1 MRYHNI
7 TKDDMRNGPGL
18 RAVLWVS
25 GCEHH
30 CPGCQ
35 NPVTWDPD
43 DGLIF
48 DGSAHEELMELLERD
63 YISGLTLSGGDPLF
77 PGNREEV
84 CALCKE
90 VKTRFP
96 DKDIWLYTGYV
107 YEDISGLEVMQYIDV
122 VVDGR
127 YEEDKRDVLLH
138 WKGSSNQRVIDV
150 PASRKACTPVII
162 EEKYVKETGGSY
174 QYECNADT

>member
-1 MRYHNI
+1 MRYHDI

-25 GCEHH
+25 GCAHH

-48 DGSAHEELMELLERD
+48 DERARNELLELLGRD
-63 YISGLTLSGGDPLF
+63 YISGLTLSGGDPLY
-77 PGNREEV
+77 PANREEIT
-84 CALCKE
+84 ALCRQ
-90 VKTRFP
+90 VKSRWP
-96 DKDIWLYTGYV
+96 DKDIWLYTGYEYADV
-107 YEDISGLEVMQYIDV
+107 SGLEVMQYVDT

-127 YEEDKRDVLLH
+127 YEEDLRDVKLH
-138 WKGSSNQRVIDV
+138 WRGSSNQKIIKIDHDRREDIHD
-150 PASRKACTPVII
+150 S
-162 EEKYVKETGGSY
+162 
-174 QYECNADT
+174 DT

>member
-1 MRYHNI
+1 MRYHDI

-18 RAVLWVS
+18 RAVLWVA

-43 DGLIF
+43 DGLVF
-48 DGSAHEELMELLERD
+48 DKKAHDELMEILARD

-77 PGNREEV
+77 PGNRDAV
-84 CALCKE
+84 LALCRE
-90 VKTRFP
+90 VKSAYPGKT
-96 DKDIWLYTGYV
+96 IWLYTGYD
-107 YEDISGLEVMQYIDV
+107 YEDIRDLEVMQYIDA

-138 WKGSSNQRVIDV
+138 WKGSSNQRVIDNV
-150 PASRKACTPVII
+150 LSRKTGEICII
-162 EEKYVKETGGSY
+162 EDIIVKETGGIY
-174 QYECNADT
+174 VCNANS

>member
-1 MRYHNI
+1 
-7 TKDDMRNGPGL
+7 MRNGPGL

-43 DGLIF
+43 DGLVF
-48 DGSAHEELMELLERD
+48 DDRAHAELVEILGRD

-77 PGNREEV
+77 PSNRDEIT
-84 CALCKE
+84 ALCRE
-90 VKTRFP
+90 VKDRWP
-96 DKDIWLYTGYV
+96 DKTIWLYTGYDYADV
-107 YEDISGLEVMQYIDV
+107 KDLEVMKYIDT

-127 YEEDKRDVLLH
+127 YEEDLRDVKLH
-138 WKGSSNQRVIDV
+138 WRGSSNQKVIKVEHDD
-150 PASRKACTPVII
+150 R
-162 EEKYVKETGGSY
+162 EE
-174 QYECNADT
+174 

>member
-1 MRYHNI
+1 MRYHDI

-43 DGLIF
+43 DGLLF
-48 DGSAHEELMELLERD
+48 DEKAHAELMEILKRD
-63 YISGLTLSGGDPLF
+63 YISGLTLSGGDPLY
-77 PGNREEV
+77 PGNRDEV
-84 CALCKE
+84 TALCRE
-90 VKTRFP
+90 VKSDMP
-96 DKDIWLYTGYV
+96 DKTIWLYTGYD
-107 YEDISGLEVMQYIDV
+107 YEDVRDLEIMQNIDV

-138 WKGSSNQRVIDV
+138 WKGSSNQRVIDNN
-150 PASRKACTPVII
+150 ASRKNGDICII
-162 EEKYVKETGGSY
+162 EEVTVKETGGSY
-174 QYECNADT
+174 GCKADS

>member
-1 MRYHNI
+1 
-7 TKDDMRNGPGL
+7 
-18 RAVLWVS
+18 
-25 GCEHH
+25 
-30 CPGCQ
+30 
-35 NPVTWDPD
+35 
-43 DGLIF
+43 
-48 DGSAHEELMELLERD
+48 
-63 YISGLTLSGGDPLF
+63 
-77 PGNREEV
+77 
-84 CALCKE
+84 
-90 VKTRFP
+90 
-96 DKDIWLYTGYV
+96 
-107 YEDISGLEVMQYIDV
+107 MQYIDV